1 MIHIRKVILLV
12 VMLTLVINVLL
23 TTKTA
28 KADDISGKLEL
39 EMREAVERRILF
51 GYGEGEYRPEE
62 QVTRGQ
68 FAAFMERALK
78 LPTSTGSFKDVRP
91 DSKLAPSI
99 YAVANAGIMIGSLNN
114 TFNPEAPITREQVAI
129 TIQNALTYS
138 EMELNPTR
146 MDFADANSMTSVTLN
161 AVYNSITYKI
171 ISGYDETINGQLTYN
186 FKPDFYATR
195 AQAAAFII
203 RLLKAKETYV
213 PPVEVDPNLYQLAVI
228 NNNELVKTET
238 TYKTY
243 DEALKVFSEN
253 TKYQGFYKE
262 NELIRV
268 RNGFAFGN
276 KKAANGNPDA
286 TTVYLDY
293 NDSYGFRT
301 SVTGI
306 ESGREMRYMGS
317 NDKFIKVQV
326 GATVGYVKHS
336 ETELVPSVLAK
347 GRDSYSVGQ
356 GGTLIHR
363 VYNFRTNSAGSYSVG
378 PAPSFMTSG
387 FTYYSHDGVHFMN
400 DKGQGIGTH
409 FPYFQF
415 LSARSETKY
424 SASEIDAYI
433 MKVLAEKE
441 VQNPTK
447 YKDATKKSKLIG
459 LGTFLKKLEDEK
471 RINALM
477 ILSLAI
483 HEGDYG
489 MSETS
494 QVCNNLFGL
503 YKIDSLSKL
512 CPTEGT
518 FASPDLSALHLV
530 DKFLNPGYIE
540 PGSSIKP
547 VDFRSNGA
555 AFGNKTSGFNVRYA
569 TDPSWGSKAAGHMYS
584 IDLALGGRDY
594 KSYKKI
600 ALTKLDSTT
609 NVRVAASSN
618 SPILYTYARKYN
630 GVYSDN
636 PPISYPLGFPMTV
649 VETVKGEDGFEWYK
663 VFSDKLSTKYGYIRS
678 DVVNTISY

>member
-1 MIHIRKVILLV
+1 
-12 VMLTLVINVLL
+12 
-23 TTKTA
+23 
-28 KADDISGKLEL
+28 
-39 EMREAVERRILF
+39 MREAVQRGILY
-51 GYGEGEYRPEE
+51 GYAEGEYRPEE

-68 FAAFMERALK
+68 FAAFMSRALN
-78 LPTSTGSFKDVRP
+78 LPTSSGSFIDVRQ

-99 YAVANAGIMIGSLNN
+99 YAVAKAGIMIGGLDN
-114 TFNPEAPITREQVAI
+114 TFNPDAPITRGQVSL

-138 EMELNPTR
+138 EMELKPSR
-146 MDFADANSMTSVTLN
+146 IDFTDANSMTSVTLN
-161 AVYNSITYKI
+161 AVFNAITYKI
-171 ISGYDETINGQLTYN
+171 ISGYDEKINGQVTYK
-186 FKPDFYATR
+186 FKPEENATR

-203 RLLKAKETYV
+203 RLLKAKESYV
-213 PPVEVDPNLYQLAVI
+213 PPVVEPLPDPVIPPIEQPPVDPTLFQLAVI
-228 NNNELVKTET
+228 NNNQLVKTET
-238 TYKTY
+238 TYNTY
-243 DEALKVFSEN
+243 DEALAVFSEN
-253 TKYQGFYKE
+253 TSYQGFYKG

-336 ETELVPSVLAK
+336 ETELVPSSLAK
-347 GRDSYSVGQ
+347 GRDSYSVSQ
-356 GGTLIHR
+356 WGTLIHR
-363 VYNFRTNSAGSYSVG
+363 VYNFRTNSAGSYAVG

-387 FTYYSHDGVHFMN
+387 STYYSHDGVHYMN

-415 LSARSETKY
+415 LSARSETTY
-424 SASEIDAYI
+424 SASELDAYI

-459 LGTFLKKLEDEK
+459 LGSFFKKLEDEK
-471 RINALM
+471 HINALM

-494 QVCNNLFGL
+494 QVCNNMFGL

-512 CPTEGT
+512 CPTDGT
-518 FASPDLSALHLV
+518 FTSPDLSALHLV

-540 PGSSIKP
+540 PGSSIKA
-547 VDFRSNGA
+547 VDFRANGA
-555 AFGNKTSGFNVRYA
+555 AFGNKTAGFNVRYA

-584 IDLALGGRDY
+584 IDLAMGGRDY
-594 KSYKKI
+594 KSYNKI

-609 NVRVAASSN
+609 NVRIAASTN
-618 SPILYTYARKYN
+618 SPILYTYARKHN
-630 GVYSDN
+630 GVYLDN
-636 PPISYPLGFPMTV
+636 PPTSYPLGFPMTV
-649 VETVKGEDGFEWYK
+649 VATVKGEDGYDWYK
-663 VFSDKLSTKYGYIRS
+663 VFSDQLATEFGYVRS
-678 DVVNTISY
+678 DVVNIVSYE